1 MNYFKYVLVTSILFL
16 FSNLAYSQEY
26 DNSCDFTFEKAVY
39 SITKYCRLN
48 FYEGETLLTYGDA
61 PIGETLACTYDRDIG
76 PMGYEEADEVFAE
89 VYSKVFQDN
98 NMPRISAKLDFREAD
113 DGLNTFM
120 SLTIDGV
127 EEGGEIF
134 IEETV
139 DKVFPIGGMT
149 INLNTPPMMM
159 FAADDALVFHMN
171 GECSG
176 PYFEASENPVNKHI
190 KTCTSLGFT
199 KGTEKHGD
207 CVMKLLG

>member
-1 MNYFKYVLVTSILFL
+1 MKKLLITSILL
-16 FSNLAYSQEY
+16 LVSSLAHSQEY
-26 DNSCDFTFEKAVY
+26 KNSCNFTFEKGVY
-39 SITKYCRLN
+39 SITQYCKMN
-48 FYEGETLLTYGDA
+48 FYNGETLLTYGDA
-61 PIGETLACTYDRDIG
+61 LIAETAACTYDRDIG

-89 VYSKVFQDN
+89 VYSKVFDEN
-98 NMPRISAKLDFREAD
+98 NMPRISANFDFREVD
-113 DGLNTFM
+113 NGLDTFM
-120 SLTIDGV
+120 SLTLDGV

-134 IEETV
+134 LEEAS
-139 DKVFPIGGMT
+139 DKVFPIGAMT
-149 INLNTPPMMM
+149 INLNTPPIME

-171 GECSG
+171 GDCSG